1 MRPCVQRSIVCYNR
15 SHPQRVRRGVTRP
28 SFERN
33 FGKAIGRGQHLAY
46 GIHGRRRSG
55 GEAKVNVVA
64 SFKHYWVRGWMRLAG
79 RGSFGRL
86 ATRLATWFAPSF
98 FKRNSLADL
107 NPKGYISPSAA
118 IDHSK
123 LRTGAN
129 VFIGDH
135 VKIIEDFESG
145 QIDIAD
151 RVQLHWEITLQTGQG
166 GNITIGPRSSI
177 HAGCRL
183 IAYKSSIR
191 IGADV
196 HIGPDSAFFTYNH
209 GVAPGELIIDQP
221 LTSRGDIV
229 LEDDVN
235 LGCGVVILDGVTIGK
250 GSLVGAGSVVIRDV
264 PPGAIVMGVP
274 ARVIRFRHEQGVAI
288 SNPKVMK

>member
-1 MRPCVQRSIVCYNR
+1 M
-15 SHPQRVRRGVTRP
+15 
-28 SFERN
+28 
-33 FGKAIGRGQHLAY
+33 K
-46 GIHGRRRSG
+46 
-55 GEAKVNVVA
+55 VVA
-64 SFKHYWVRGWMRLAG
+64 SCKQYWVRGWMKLAG
-79 RGSFGRL
+79 RGPFGRL
-86 ATRLATWFAPSF
+86 ATRLATWFAPRF

-123 LRTGAN
+123 LRMGSN

-135 VKIIEDFESG
+135 VKIIEDFEGG

-166 GNITIGPRSSI
+166 GNVTIGPRSSV

-196 HIGPDSAFFTYNH
+196 HIGPDCAFFTYNH
-209 GVAPGELIIDQP
+209 GVAPGELIINQP

-235 LGCGVVILDGVTIGK
+235 LGCGVVDLGRSDHRQRLAGGCRQCSYSGCSSRRDRDGCSSEGDQI
-250 GSLVGAGSVVIRDV
+250 
-264 PPGAIVMGVP
+264 P
-274 ARVIRFRHEQGVAI
+274 ARTGSGD
-288 SNPKVMK
+288 SNAERR